1 MEYMFCFTTVY
12 IHILHLFINLRS
24 ESGGKKIQEKYKKI
38 KKESFNEKGE
48 KKTLLYPCLFN
59 ILSNKKNGNK

>member
-48 KKTLLYPCLFN
+48 KDPIISVSFQYSHLQRKWE
-59 ILSNKKNGNK
+59 